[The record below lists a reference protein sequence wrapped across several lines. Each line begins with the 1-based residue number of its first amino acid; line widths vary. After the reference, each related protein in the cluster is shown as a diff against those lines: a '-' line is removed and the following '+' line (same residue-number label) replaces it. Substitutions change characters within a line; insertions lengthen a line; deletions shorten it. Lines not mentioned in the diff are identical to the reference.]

1 MGDLIFAITIWRLR
15 RKFWSVENQTLN
27 NQQHLS
33 SSAMGRRWFGD
44 GLFLCRLL
52 PSHWYNSWAEPTPK
66 LMIVQARLNRIDEGL
81 PTKVPQKNVQICSVE
96 KMGKPQIALV
106 ALALAMTCGC
116 SKSQPSS
123 VLGDA
128 THPTPVHFYT
138 VAEETARRRIQA
150 VGSLYAFEESVLS
163 SQVEGRVAEVLADVG
178 DYVKENQGL
187 IILDPQEL
195 QFEVDR
201 QRGIVTQVRAQLGI
215 GSNDPPPTDPKK
227 IASVQRAEADLFDA
241 DHKYSRAQQMYKDKL
256 ISQQQLDEAASRFQS
271 TRATYNVALQ
281 EVDRLK
287 ASLISSEASERLAE
301 KKLGDASIRAPY
313 SGSIKARSVH
323 PGEFLR
329 VQSPVMVL
337 VRTDRLRARL
347 AVPERWAGW
356 VRDGATVDLHVEAFP
371 GETFRAKI
379 TRINPS
385 VAQDSRTF
393 EAEAL
398 LANPDGRL
406 KPGFFLQASI
416 PSEKEE
422 KTIFLPES
430 AVNYRYG
437 VYKVFLLNGN
447 QVFERQI
454 RPAGQTEDERGRR
467 FEIAEGLRPGD
478 RVAVAISGDLHEGA
492 IVREE
497 VGAPKSAGK

>member
-1 MGDLIFAITIWRLR
+1 ML
-15 RKFWSVENQTLN
+15 S
-27 NQQHLS
+27 LS
-33 SSAMGRRWFGD
+33 SQKMHSERPPK
-44 GLFLCRLL
+44 RLA
-52 PSHWYNSWAEPTPK
+52 PWV
-66 LMIVQARLNRIDEGL
+66 IV
-81 PTKVPQKNVQICSVE
+81 
-96 KMGKPQIALV
+96 
-106 ALALAMTCGC
+106 LAVFAAGC
-116 SKSQPSS
+116 SKSQSAS

-128 THPTPVHFYT
+128 SHPTPIHSYT

-150 VGSLYAFEESVLS
+150 VGSLYALEESTLS
-163 SQVEGRVAEVLADVG
+163 SEVEGRVAEVLADVG
-178 DYVKENQGL
+178 DTVKEGQPL
-187 IILDPQEL
+187 VVLDPQEL

-215 GSNDPPPTDPKK
+215 GPNDPPPTDPKK

-241 DHKYSRAQQMYKDKL
+241 DHKYTRAQEMFRDKL
-256 ISQQQLDEAASRFQS
+256 ISQQQLDEAASRYQS
-271 TRATYNVALQ
+271 ANATYAVALQ

-287 ASLISSEASERLAE
+287 ALLVSSEASEKLAE
-301 KKLGDASIRAPY
+301 KKLNDATIRAPFP
-313 SGSIKARSVH
+313 GSIKTRDVH
-323 PGEFLR
+323 PGEYLR

-356 VRDGATVDLHVEAFP
+356 VKEGVTTDLHVEAFP
-371 GETFRAKI
+371 GETFQGKI
-379 TRINPS
+379 SRINPA

-393 EAEAL
+393 EAEAML
-398 LANPDGRL
+398 SNPDGRL

-422 KTIFLPES
+422 KTIFLPER

-447 QVFERQI
+447 RVSERQI

-467 FEIAEGLRPGD
+467 FEVAEGLKPGD
-478 RVAVAISGDLHEGA
+478 RVAVAISGDLHDGA
-492 IVREE
+492 VVQEQAEKNTPAR
-497 VGAPKSAGK
+497 

>member
-1 MGDLIFAITIWRLR
+1 MD
-15 RKFWSVENQTLN
+15 RKHDFGRVRNCLVPSV
-27 NQQHLS
+27 
-33 SSAMGRRWFGD
+33 
-44 GLFLCRLL
+44 
-52 PSHWYNSWAEPTPK
+52 
-66 LMIVQARLNRIDEGL
+66 V
-81 PTKVPQKNVQICSVE
+81 
-96 KMGKPQIALV
+96 
-106 ALALAMTCGC
+106 LAAACTVGC
-116 SKSQPSS
+116 SKTQSAS

-128 THPTPVHFYT
+128 AHPTPVHFYT

-150 VGSLYAFEESVLS
+150 VGSLFAFEESVLS
-163 SQVEGRVAEVLADVG
+163 SQVEGRVAEVFADVG
-178 DYVKENQGL
+178 DNVKDGQAL
-187 IILDPQEL
+187 ITIDPQEL

-201 QRGIVTQVRAQLGI
+201 QRGLVTQVRAQLGI
-215 GSNDPPPTDPKK
+215 GPNDPPPTDPQK

-241 DHKYSRAQQMYKDKL
+241 DHKYGRAQEMYKDKL

-271 TRATYNVALQ
+271 TKATYTVALQ

-287 ASLISSEASERLAE
+287 ALLVSSEASEKLAE
-301 KKLGDASIRAPY
+301 KKLADAAIRAPFP
-313 SGSIKARSVH
+313 GAIKTRNVH
-323 PGEFLR
+323 PGEYLR

-356 VRDGATVDLHVEAFP
+356 VKGGATVELHVEAFP
-371 GETFRAKI
+371 GETFQGKI
-379 TRINPS
+379 SRINPS

-422 KTIFLPES
+422 KTIFLPER

-437 VYKVFLLNGN
+437 VYKVFLVNGN
-447 QVFERQI
+447 HVSEHQI
-454 RPAGQTEDERGRR
+454 QPAGQTEDEHGRR
-467 FEIAEGLRPGD
+467 FEVAEGLKPGD
-478 RVAVAISGDLHEGA
+478 RVAVAISGDLHEGS
-492 IVREE
+492 IVREQAE
-497 VGAPKSAGK
+497 GSTPAGK

>member
-1 MGDLIFAITIWRLR
+1 VKHPRTTVRLAHFPAISGVDFASAAGTILGFE
-15 RKFWSVENQTLN
+15 RKSKTFTAFARQT
-27 NQQHLS
+27 
-33 SSAMGRRWFGD
+33 RED
-44 GLFLCRLL
+44 G
-52 PSHWYNSWAEPTPK
+52 
-66 LMIVQARLNRIDEGL
+66 GL
-81 PTKVPQKNVQICSVE
+81 P
-96 KMGKPQIALV
+96 IAAPYKLNAPGPSRV
-106 ALALAMTCGC
+106 ARKRFATVTAAAAFFAAGC
-116 SKSQPSS
+116 SKSPSAS

-128 THPTPVHFYT
+128 AHPTPVQFYT

-150 VGSLYAFEESVLS
+150 VGSLYPFEESTLS
-163 SQVEGRVAEVLADVG
+163 SQVEGRVAQVLADVG
-178 DYVKENQGL
+178 DNVKEGQAL
-187 IILDPQEL
+187 ITIDPQEL

-201 QRGIVTQVRAQLGI
+201 QRGLVTQVRAQLGI
-215 GSNDPPPTDPKK
+215 GPDEPPPTDPKK
-227 IASVQRAEADLFDA
+227 IAAVQRAEADLFDA

-271 TRATYNVALQ
+271 TRATYTVALQ
-281 EVDRLK
+281 EIDRLK
-287 ASLISSEASERLAE
+287 ALLVSSEASEKLAE
-301 KKLGDASIRAPY
+301 KKLADAAIRAPFP
-313 SGSIKARSVH
+313 GSIKTRNVH
-323 PGEFLR
+323 PGEYLR

-356 VRDGATVDLHVEAFP
+356 VKDGALVDLRVEAFP
-371 GETFRAKI
+371 GKTFQGKI
-379 TRINPS
+379 SRINPA

-437 VYKVFLLNGN
+437 VYKVFLLHGN
-447 QVFERQI
+447 HVSERQI

-467 FEIAEGLRPGD
+467 FEVAEGLKPGD
-478 RVAVAISGDLHEGA
+478 RVAVAVSGDLHEGSVVQEQSEPA
-492 IVREE
+492 
-497 VGAPKSAGK
+497 APAVK

>member
-1 MGDLIFAITIWRLR
+1 VR
-15 RKFWSVENQTLN
+15 RNRKGGGLPIAVPQIMNQTCSLGKSTN
-27 NQQHLS
+27 YL
-33 SSAMGRRWFGD
+33 AM
-44 GLFLCRLL
+44 
-52 PSHWYNSWAEPTPK
+52 
-66 LMIVQARLNRIDEGL
+66 
-81 PTKVPQKNVQICSVE
+81 
-96 KMGKPQIALV
+96 LV
-106 ALALAMTCGC
+106 ALATVLAAGC
-116 SKSQPSS
+116 SKSQSAS

-128 THPTPVHFYT
+128 AHPTPVHFYT

-150 VGSLYAFEESVLS
+150 VGSLYAFEESILS

-178 DYVKENQGL
+178 DNVKEGQAL
-187 IILDPQEL
+187 ITIDPQEL

-201 QRGIVTQVRAQLGI
+201 QRGLVTQVRAQLGI
-215 GSNDPPPTDPKK
+215 GPNDPPPSDPKK

-241 DHKYSRAQQMYKDKL
+241 DHKYGRAEQMYKDNL

-271 TRATYNVALQ
+271 TKATYTVALQ

-287 ASLISSEASERLAE
+287 ALLISSEASEKLAE
-301 KKLGDASIRAPY
+301 KKLADASIRAPFP
-313 SGSIKARSVH
+313 GAIKTRNVH
-323 PGEFLR
+323 PGEYLR

-356 VRDGATVDLHVEAFP
+356 VKDGATVDLHVEAFP
-371 GETFRAKI
+371 GETFQGKI
-379 TRINPS
+379 SRINPA

-398 LANPDGRL
+398 LANLDGRL

-447 QVFERQI
+447 HVSERQI

-467 FEIAEGLRPGD
+467 FEVAEGLKPGD
-478 RVAVAISGDLHEGA
+478 RVAVAISGDLHEGS
-492 IVREE
+492 IVREQAE
-497 VGAPKSAGK
+497 GTTPAAK

>member
-1 MGDLIFAITIWRLR
+1 LAIGVRQN
-15 RKFWSVENQTLN
+15 RK
-27 NQQHLS
+27 
-33 SSAMGRRWFGD
+33 D
-44 GLFLCRLL
+44 G
-52 PSHWYNSWAEPTPK
+52 
-66 LMIVQARLNRIDEGL
+66 GL
-81 PTKVPQKNVQICSVE
+81 PVIVRQSVQQKCGFQQGLKFLVPA
-96 KMGKPQIALV
+96 IASLTLLV
-106 ALALAMTCGC
+106 SGC
-116 SKSQPSS
+116 SKTQSAS

-128 THPTPVHFYT
+128 AHPTPVHFYT

-150 VGSLYAFEESVLS
+150 VGSLFPFEESILS

-178 DYVKENQGL
+178 DNVKEGQAL
-187 IILDPQEL
+187 ITIDPQEL

-201 QRGIVTQVRAQLGI
+201 QRGLVTQVRAQLGI
-215 GSNDPPPTDPKK
+215 GPNDAPPTDPKK

-271 TRATYNVALQ
+271 TRATYTVALQ

-287 ASLISSEASERLAE
+287 ALLVSSEATERLSE
-301 KKLGDASIRAPY
+301 KKLADAAIRAPFP
-313 SGSIKARSVH
+313 GSIRTRSVH
-323 PGEFLR
+323 PGEYLR

-356 VRDGATVDLHVEAFP
+356 VKDGATVDLHVEAFP
-371 GETFRAKI
+371 GETFQGKI
-379 TRINPS
+379 SRINPS

-416 PSEKEE
+416 PSEKQD
-422 KTIFLPES
+422 KAIFLPER

-447 QVFERQI
+447 HVTERQI
-454 RPAGQTEDERGRR
+454 RPAGQTEDEHGRR
-467 FEIAEGLRPGD
+467 FEVAEGLNLGD
-478 RVAVAISGDLHEGA
+478 RVAVPISGELHEGSV
-492 IVREE
+492 VREQAE
-497 VGAPKSAGK
+497 VATPAGKQAGH